1 MYNDYGDDYR
11 DARYRVANRF
21 IEDKDLGTSGPG
33 IYYYYVLA
41 VLLVICAVA
50 AAFILSSGT
59 PHQQLATA
67 PDHRSD
73 TALPVTVPP
82 PTSGLPS
89 TGPGAATPSPPSPA
103 AQE

>member
-1 MYNDYGDDYR
+1 MYNHYRDDYR
-11 DARYRVANRF
+11 DARNRVANRF

-33 IYYYYVLA
+33 IYYYALA
-41 VLLVICAVA
+41 GLLLICAVA
-50 AAFILSSGT
+50 AAFILSSGA

-73 TALPVTVPP
+73 TTLPVTVPP

-103 AQE
+103 PQE

>member
-1 MYNDYGDDYR
+1 MYNDYDYRDDYR
-11 DARYRVANRF
+11 DTRNRF
-21 IEDKDLGTSGPG
+21 NEDKDLGTSGAG
-33 IYYYYVLA
+33 IYYALA
-41 VLLVICAVA
+41 GLLVICAVA
-50 AAFILSSGT
+50 AAFILSSGA

-73 TALPVTVPP
+73 TTLPVTVPP

-103 AQE
+103 PQE

>member
-1 MYNDYGDDYR
+1 MYNHYRDDYGD
-11 DARYRVANRF
+11 ARNRVANRF

-41 VLLVICAVA
+41 GLLVICAVA

-59 PHQQLATA
+59 PPQRLATA
-67 PDHRSD
+67 PYHRSD
-73 TALPVTVPP
+73 TTLPVTVPP

-89 TGPGAATPSPPSPA
+89 TGTGAATPSPPSPA
-103 AQE
+103 PQE

>member
-1 MYNDYGDDYR
+1 MYNDYRDDYR
-11 DARYRVANRF
+11 DARNRF
-21 IEDKDLGTSGPG
+21 IEDKDLGPSGAG
-33 IYYYYVLA
+33 IYYALA
-41 VLLVICAVA
+41 GLLLICAVA

-73 TALPVTVPP
+73 TTLPVTVPP

-89 TGPGAATPSPPSPA
+89 TGPGAATPSHPSPA

>member
-1 MYNDYGDDYR
+1 MYDNYRDDYR
-11 DARYRVANRF
+11 DARDRVVNRF
-21 IEDKDLGTSGPG
+21 IEDKDLRPNGAG
-33 IYYYYVLA
+33 IYYAVA

-50 AAFILSSGT
+50 AGFILSSGA

-73 TALPVTVPP
+73 TTLPVTVPP

-103 AQE
+103 PQE